1 MISFISKTLLENLW
15 FMIVK
20 GNREESN
27 EQTNSL
33 KAEVLERLARTRD
46 AISEVE
52 GKTSSSLSCVFENI
66 NTSEEKHEASIV
78 ELSESL
84 VVRRSWLWF
93 FFVSLIFLSQSMENK
108 VEARLDEKVQHLLFK
123 EITKNK
129 TGRDLI

>member
-52 GKTSSSLSCVFENI
+52 GKTSSSLSSVFENI

-78 ELSESL
+78 ELSDSL
-84 VVRRSWLWF
+84 VVSRSWLLVF
-93 FFVSLIFLSQSMENK
+93 CLLDLFVSEYGEQSRGEAGRESSTSSLQGNK
-108 VEARLDEKVQHLLFK
+108 KIKHEEILL
-123 EITKNK
+123 
-129 TGRDLI
+129 